1 MFTLPGQAPG
11 MRLAELSRRSG
22 TPRSTIKYY
31 LREGLLPAGA
41 PTARNQASY
50 GPEHVERLAL
60 IRALRDVAGL
70 PLEAIARV
78 TRELERGWE
87 GDAIGEALLAV
98 GPRPAPAVA
107 AEDAPELA
115 KLRAEVREFV
125 AALPWT
131 SGNERHQYVDE
142 IAAALWQ
149 VRRYLYPDY
158 AVSNLARYAQVAWLL
173 SEAEYELVSGR
184 RADARPRARRRPR
197 GADAARDPR
206 EPPLR
211 AHLRRAP
218 AERER
223 DASGADRGR
232 SRAAA
237 DRALAESENPE
248 PGLAVLRPRRLK
260 HLAADTEEPC
270 GLVRRPAAHA
280 GGVACPKRG
289 SSGFR

>member
-1 MFTLPGQAPG
+1 

-41 PTARNQASY
+41 PTARNQARY

-87 GDAIGEALLAV
+87 GDAVGEALLAV

-173 SEAEYELVSGR
+173 SEAEYELVPGGAPTPVRARGDDLAEPTR
-184 RADARPRARRRPR
+184 RAILGSLLFERIFVA
-197 GADAARDPR
+197 
-206 EPPLR
+206 
-211 AHLRRAP
+211 LRRSANAMRAVRIADGLELP
-218 AERER
+218 PT
-223 DASGADRGR
+223 GAR
-232 SRAAA
+232 
-237 DRALAESENPE
+237 
-248 PGLAVLRPRRLK
+248 
-260 HLAADTEEPC
+260 
-270 GLVRRPAAHA
+270 
-280 GGVACPKRG
+280 
-289 SSGFR
+289 